1 MVPARLV
8 DAFASVRDPR
18 VERTRLHGL
27 SDILVMAV
35 LALINGATAWSDME
49 AFAEARL
56 RWLQTFLALPN
67 GVPSEDTFRRV
78 FESISPREFGDAVAM
93 ILKEL
98 VTELNGKVVA
108 LDGKT
113 MRGSLDRRRGRNAL
127 HVVSAWVTELGV
139 SLGQISVD
147 DKSNEITAIPELLRT
162 LDVRGATVTIDAM
175 GCQRAIAETIIDAE
189 ADYLLAVKDNQP
201 KLHAA
206 VQAAFE
212 TFGSSS
218 KRSVVKDQH
227 LTEEKGHGR
236 IERRRVRVIRNI
248 GLIEGIGAWK
258 QAQSIVEVERTR
270 TVGEKTSVERAY
282 YISSLDV
289 DAMVMGT
296 RIRSHW
302 GIENSLHWVLDVTFG
317 EDKSRVRDRNSA
329 ANLTA
334 LRKLSASL
342 LKRAPANG
350 ARSIAQRR
358 KVAGWRPDYAF
369 EVLAGIF
376 GI

>member
-8 DAFASVRDPR
+8 DAFGSVRDPR

-27 SDILVMAV
+27 TDILVIGV
-35 LALINGATAWSDME
+35 LAVINGATAWSDME
-49 AFAEARL
+49 AFAKARL
-56 RWLQTFLALPN
+56 SWLRTFLVLPN

-78 FESISPREFGDAVAM
+78 FEAISPREFGDAVTV
-93 ILKEL
+93 ILQDL
-98 VTELNGKVVA
+98 VTELDGKVVA

-113 MRGSLDRRRGRNAL
+113 MRGSLDRRRGKGAL

-147 DKSNEITAIPELLRT
+147 DKSNEITAIPELLKT
-162 LDVRGATVTIDAM
+162 IDVRGATVTIDAM

-201 KLHAA
+201 KLHTALESEF
-206 VQAAFE
+206 AAFPSG
-212 TFGSSS
+212 T
-218 KRSVVKDQH
+218 KRSRVKDQH
-227 LTEEKGHGR
+227 MAEENGHGR
-236 IERRRVRVIRNI
+236 IERRRVRVIRDI
-248 GLIEGIGAWK
+248 GGIDGIGAWK

-289 DAMVMGT
+289 DAMTMGT

-334 LRKLSASL
+334 LRKLTASL

-358 KVAGWRPDYAF
+358 KIAGWNPDYAF

-376 GI
+376 GH